1 MFSIQQ
7 VKCTS
12 HTWEL
17 AHWLSLR
24 YIFQIL
30 LCDMITCTIVR
41 HTNAP
46 NCLNCD
52 LIQIQRSYNHE
63 TIQKRSEVLPYFPY
77 RPRVWKQNNGMPL
90 DATLAFSRTFC
101 DSFASFP
108 SSVVLKEHRFLGSG
122 TKLLAFIRSADFRI
136 QPLTWGQRCHD
147 YCLVLTVSWSFC
159 FQAPLTI
166 LWKKMPLL
174 EE

>member
-1 MFSIQQ
+1 MFSIQE
-7 VKCTS
+7 VNRIS

-17 AHWLSLR
+17 AHWIYLR
-24 YIFQIL
+24 YLFQIL

-41 HTNAP
+41 HTDVP

-52 LIQIQRSYNHE
+52 LIQIQRPCNHE
-63 TIQKRSEVLPYFPY
+63 TIQKRLEVLHYLPYG
-77 RPRVWKQNNGMPL
+77 PRVWKQNNGAPL

-101 DSFASFP
+101 DSFAYFP
-108 SSVVLKEHRFLGSG
+108 SSVVLKEHRFLGLG
-122 TKLLAFIRSADFRI
+122 TQLLAFIKSADFRI
-136 QPLTWGQRCHD
+136 QLLTWGQRHHD

-159 FQAPLTI
+159 FQAPLTT
-166 LWKKMPLL
+166 LRKKMPLL